1 MSAAKETLDGASGLI
16 GEEEEQI
23 DETKLSWRER
33 RRLNKQR
40 KAEAKKRKA
49 AEKDGVIHD
58 LVMDDIE
65 IGEDFEELDTYPVSR
80 LSHM

>member
-23 DETKLSWRER
+23 DESKLSWRER
-33 RRLNKQR
+33 RKLNKQR

-49 AEKDGVIHD
+49 CLLYTSPSPRDAES
-58 LVMDDIE
+58 
-65 IGEDFEELDTYPVSR
+65 SR
-80 LSHM
+80 MPSSA

>member
-40 KAEAKKRKA
+40 KACLLYTSDA
-49 AEKDGVIHD
+49 ADE
-58 LVMDDIE
+58 
-65 IGEDFEELDTYPVSR
+65 
-80 LSHM
+80 

>member
-40 KAEAKKRKA
+40 KAEAKKRNCLLYTSPSPR
-49 AEKDGVIHD
+49 DRG
-58 LVMDDIE
+58 
-65 IGEDFEELDTYPVSR
+65 
-80 LSHM
+80 

>member
-40 KAEAKKRKA
+40 LSL
-49 AEKDGVIHD
+49 IH
-58 LVMDDIE
+58 I
-65 IGEDFEELDTYPVSR
+65 
-80 LSHM
+80 